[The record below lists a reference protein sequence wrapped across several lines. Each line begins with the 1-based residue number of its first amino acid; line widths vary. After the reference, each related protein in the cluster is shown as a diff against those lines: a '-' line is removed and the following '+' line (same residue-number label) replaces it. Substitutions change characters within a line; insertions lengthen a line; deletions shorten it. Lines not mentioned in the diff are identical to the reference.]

1 MYIGTYVNIQ
11 DSLQNMC
18 HLLSLFHETVD
29 CLAVPVVF
37 REWSFF

>member
-1 MYIGTYVNIQ
+1 MYMGTYVNIQ

-18 HLLSLFHETVD
+18 PLLSLFPETVD
-29 CLAVPVVF
+29 RLAVPVVF